1 MWDMFEAQFMDLIY
15 ALQTVQAW
23 LINAMNWVL
32 IEFWGAFVTLWN
44 WAVEF
49 GGWILGAIRTVAG
62 GIWRALQALAHLNF
76 SAIWQALKR
85 AYNRVMRT
93 IAWLRRRIMEPL
105 DRYRRLILDL
115 YNRFWKPVIRFL
127 DSLRVFI
134 RIIGIF
140 NRRLA
145 AQLDAALWRLEA
157 RILSPIAAAL
167 RRINALS
174 SQISAYFTVLGYL
187 DRTLLLESLRRDA
200 LLVWEVLTN
209 PRGAIHTTRQPFASY
224 TYSDLHNDMQVYAKT
239 HGGPIADYIDEAHR
253 SVREDLLGVI

>member
-15 ALQTVQAW
+15 ALQTVVAW

-32 IEFWGAFVTLWN
+32 IEFWGQFVTLWN

-49 GGWILGAIRTVAG
+49 GGWVWGAIRTVAG

-85 AYNRVMRT
+85 AYRRVLRT
-93 IAWLRRRIMEPL
+93 VEWLRRRIVKPL
-105 DRYRRLILDL
+105 DDYRRQILDL

-127 DSLRVFI
+127 DSLRVFT
-134 RIIGIF
+134 RMLAMF

-145 AQLDAALWRLEA
+145 ARLDARLWALEDK
-157 RILSPIAAAL
+157 ILWPITTAL
-167 RRINALS
+167 RRVNALAS
-174 SQISAYFTVLGYL
+174 YMQAYITALGML

-200 LLVWEVLTN
+200 SLVWEVLTN

>member
-1 MWDMFEAQFMDLIY
+1 MWDMFAAQFMDLIY
-15 ALQTVQAW
+15 ALQTAVAW

-32 IEFWGAFVTLWN
+32 IEFWQAFVTLWN

-62 GIWRALQALAHLNF
+62 GIVRAVNALLHVKP
-76 SAIWQALKR
+76 SQIWHALKR
-85 AYNRVMRT
+85 LKERYDKFRDWYKRNVTDPIDRMKRQ
-93 IAWLRRRIMEPL
+93 IM
-105 DRYRRLILDL
+105 DIYDT
-115 YNRFWKPVIRFL
+115 FFKPIIRFL
-127 DSLRVFI
+127 DSLRVFTRFI
-134 RIIGIF
+134 ALF
-140 NRRLA
+140 NRKLA
-145 AQLDAALWRLEA
+145 AKLDARLFALEA
-157 RILSPIAAAL
+157 KILWPITYSL
-167 RRINALS
+167 RRLNSISSYMRAVFTAL
-174 SQISAYFTVLGYL
+174 GML

-200 LLVWEVLTN
+200 SLVWEVLTN